1 MLIYQIK
8 NLQHFIKSLQMRY
21 GNFPNIIS
29 HLARITVIVHAQKAI
44 SYRNTTPKKY
54 ENGQTKTFYY
64 TQSKICKNCPD
75 HDECCKSSNVR
86 IITHFGGDLAKEMF
100 LKMESEKGKEIYK
113 PRFSKAESP
122 FALGKEYL
130 NMRQARARGVLQ
142 MDLQSK
148 LTTIASNI
156 IKINK
161 YIWENKINNNFPKL
175 FFKSMK

>member
-1 MLIYQIK
+1 MKFGSFLKY
-8 NLQHFIKSLQMRY
+8 
-21 GNFPNIIS
+21 NFPFS
-29 HLARITVIVHAQKAI
+29 EDY
-44 SYRNTTPKKY
+44 SYCTCPNGHKLPKHNTKKY

-75 HDECCKSSNVR
+75 YDECCKSANVR

-100 LKMESEKGKEIYK
+100 LKMETEKGKEIYK

-122 FALGKEYL
+122 FALSKEYL
-130 NMRQARARGVLQ
+130 NMRQARARGVMQ

-156 IKINK
+156 IKINN
-161 YIWENKINNNFPKL
+161 YIHKNEINT
-175 FFKSMK
+175 